1 MGADRVVVSDLEIVF
16 VDLDVSCAVLE
27 AEEAHTPRL
36 GASDVVRAASLDDD
50 RRQQQLWRGARIAL
64 RIVLERMAGPEIRGV
79 DFGIATGGRPALG
92 AGLPHFSLSHTGAVA
107 LIAVS
112 RLGSL
117 GVDIEKMRQLS
128 MNAARRDRIVAAAA
142 ALAPDVSFNPD
153 NDADVLRAWVGLE
166 AVAKARG
173 SGIGVLLTEA
183 GVIGNGAAQAGN
195 YRALA
200 IAALDVPEPYVAAVA
215 APELPQTISVQTF
228 PSRADGLDTF
238 LARPVGQ

>member
-1 MGADRVVVSDLEIVF
+1 MGASRVAVSDLEIVF

-27 AEEAHTPRL
+27 ADEACTPRL
-36 GASDVVRAASLDDD
+36 SASDIVRAASLADD
-50 RRQQQLWRGARIAL
+50 RRRQQLWRGARIAL
-64 RIVLERMAGPEIRGV
+64 RIVLERMAGPEARGV
-79 DFGIATGGRPALG
+79 DFEIATGGRPALG

-117 GVDIEKMRQLS
+117 GVDIEKMRELS
-128 MNAARRDRIVAAAA
+128 MNAGRRSRIVAAAT

-183 GVIGNGAAQAGN
+183 GVIGGGASQGED
-195 YRALA
+195 YRKLA
-200 IAALDVPEPYVAAVA
+200 VAALGVPEPYVAAVA
-215 APELPQTISVQTF
+215 APELPQTISVRTF